1 LNIERTGVVRGTEE
15 IKGTTNTLIQKE
27 GLEGMAGGGTSEY
40 IDDIRTTTVKR
51 EIQVNTG
58 KRFIEIRN

>member
-1 LNIERTGVVRGTEE
+1 MNIERTGAVRGTEE

-40 IDDIRTTTVKR
+40 RG
-51 EIQVNTG
+51 EC
-58 KRFIEIRN
+58 